1 MQSTQNMSIATTIR
15 GNAFNPIIIS
25 NEDHGA
31 ITYAETPFFSG
42 FGKADNSSSDG
53 SSSSSS
59 SSNTTTMPSNSPHLA
74 PATTMQHPH
83 DMSAGTS
90 TIHGYAHNPIVISD
104 DEDEDDYSV
113 RLFLSVFTDTKAP
126 SGLSAQ
132 ESTVRELVREM
143 MGCNWVL
150 IFPRSRWFKG
160 IFWVVTVEGT
170 CWHIYRGGN
179 SGKIIW
185 I

>member
-1 MQSTQNMSIATTIR
+1 MSIATTIR
-15 GNAFNPIIIS
+15 GNAFNPIIIIIS
-25 NEDHGA
+25 DEDHGA

-53 SSSSSS
+53 SSSS
-59 SSNTTTMPSNSPHLA
+59 NTTTMPSISPLLA

-90 TIHGYAHNPIVISD
+90 TIQGYTHNPIVISD

-143 MGCNWVL
+143 MGCN
-150 IFPRSRWFKG
+150 
-160 IFWVVTVEGT
+160 
-170 CWHIYRGGN
+170 
-179 SGKIIW
+179 
-185 I
+185 